1 VRVKLIQVESLEMPV
16 KAMFKATETPNVAND
31 SESKAEHDTVKSCER
46 SQHPQIPA
54 FLSAVSVVEEVRIYA
69 K

>member
-1 VRVKLIQVESLEMPV
+1 MPV
-16 KAMFKATETPNVAND
+16 KAMFKATETPIAAND
-31 SESKAEHDTVKSCER
+31 SESKAEHDTVKSGER

-54 FLSAVSVVEEVRIYA
+54 FLSAVSVIEEVRIYA